1 MTEVFN
7 RGAKLFDDNNQRDY
21 NHATDS
27 EYKRLRSEADRLF
40 QKRQQLSQQSQNAYK
55 QGDGQKAHEL
65 SEELKRVLAQ
75 AEECNRKAAEYVFRE
90 NNEDSG
96 PDEIDLH
103 GLYVKEAEWILERRI
118 YYAVKT
124 NQLHLNVIVGK
135 GLHSANGVAK
145 IKPAVD
151 ELCDQVGLNHYID
164 KKNSGVLVIDL
175 KGVNLDR
182 LPSSWAQG
190 TTNVAPPQQAYHGTG
205 QPQYQQQ
212 QQHQGQQ
219 SHNQYQQQQHQ
230 GGQQDIKTGN
240 YLVDMVLKIV
250 CGCLKSK

>member
-65 SEELKRVLAQ
+65 SEELKRILAQ

-103 GLYVKEAEWILERRI
+103 GLYVKEAEWILER
-118 YYAVKT
+118 YDD
-124 NQLHLNVIVGK
+124 N
-135 GLHSANGVAK
+135 
-145 IKPAVD
+145 D
-151 ELCDQVGLNHYID
+151 EV
-164 KKNSGVLVIDL
+164 
-175 KGVNLDR
+175 
-182 LPSSWAQG
+182 
-190 TTNVAPPQQAYHGTG
+190 
-205 QPQYQQQ
+205 
-212 QQHQGQQ
+212 
-219 SHNQYQQQQHQ
+219 
-230 GGQQDIKTGN
+230 
-240 YLVDMVLKIV
+240 
-250 CGCLKSK
+250 

>member
-65 SEELKRVLAQ
+65 SEELKRILAQ

-190 TTNVAPPQQAYHGTG
+190 TNNVAPPQQAYHGTG

-230 GGQQDIKTGN
+230 GDQQDIKTGN
-240 YLVDMVLKIV
+240 DLVDMVLKIV

>member
-27 EYKRLRSEADRLF
+27 EYKR
-40 QKRQQLSQQSQNAYK
+40 QQSQNAYK

-65 SEELKRVLAQ
+65 SEESKRVLAQ

-124 NQLHLNVIVGK
+124 NQSHLNVIVGK

-175 KGVNLDR
+175 KG
-182 LPSSWAQG
+182 
-190 TTNVAPPQQAYHGTG
+190 TTNVAPPQQTYHGTG
-205 QPQYQQQ
+205 QPQY
-212 QQHQGQQ
+212 
-219 SHNQYQQQQHQ
+219 QQQHQ

-240 YLVDMVLKIV
+240 DLVDMVLKIV

>member
-1 MTEVFN
+1 M
-7 RGAKLFDDNNQRDY
+7 
-21 NHATDS
+21 
-27 EYKRLRSEADRLF
+27 
-40 QKRQQLSQQSQNAYK
+40 
-55 QGDGQKAHEL
+55 
-65 SEELKRVLAQ
+65 
-75 AEECNRKAAEYVFRE
+75 
-90 NNEDSG
+90 
-96 PDEIDLH
+96 
-103 GLYVKEAEWILERRI
+103 ERRI

-124 NQLHLNVIVGK
+124 NQSHLNVIVGK

-190 TTNVAPPQQAYHGTG
+190 TNNVAPPQQAYHGTG

-212 QQHQGQQ
+212 QHQGD
-219 SHNQYQQQQHQ
+219 
-230 GGQQDIKTGN
+230 QQDIKTGN
-240 YLVDMVLKIV
+240 DLVDMVLKIV